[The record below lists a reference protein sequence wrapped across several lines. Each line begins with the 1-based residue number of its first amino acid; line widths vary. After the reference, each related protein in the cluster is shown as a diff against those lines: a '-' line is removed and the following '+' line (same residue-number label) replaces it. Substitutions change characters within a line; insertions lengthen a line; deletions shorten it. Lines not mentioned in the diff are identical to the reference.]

1 MQSFELPEPPVIE
14 QHRPQDLRKYSIVPI
29 RAANDRRIR
38 PAAMRALLAVCSYAN
53 RAGLCWPSHENVG
66 KMLGVSRQ
74 AAGRQIRILRD
85 LGYLHKVKNHSYGR
99 TAQILRVV
107 YDENLADRTLLNS
120 VPFEDLPPEHQAHRQ
135 RKDAKQINVH
145 HETLNGQQEAFNS
158 VAVTAKEVIE
168 DRLSVDELLS
178 LWSKACSRAGIVRIV
193 TAEDRSAAVSMC
205 AVGASKAVFERVLL
219 QVFTDWQQYRRDPP
233 HRLAW
238 FASRLKPASEAD
250 PSPPHPSPVSV
261 GA

>member
-145 HETLNGQQEAFNS
+145 HETLNGQQEAFNT
-158 VAVTAKEVIE
+158 VAVTAREVVQDE
-168 DRLSVDELLS
+168 LVGRACVTVWVKACRVAGFERLALPEDFEVCDRLQALGVLRSAFDAELDLLLS
-178 LWSKACSRAGIVRIV
+178 SIQGTQR
-193 TAEDRSAAVSMC
+193 E
-205 AVGASKAVFERVLL
+205 
-219 QVFTDWQQYRRDPP
+219 PP
-233 HRLAW
+233 HRFSYFARLA
-238 FASRLKPASEAD
+238 R
-250 PSPPHPSPVSV
+250 
-261 GA
+261 

>member
-29 RAANDRRIR
+29 RACNDRRIR

-135 RKDAKQINVH
+135 RKQDRL
-145 HETLNGQQEAFNS
+145 LNGQQEAFNT
-158 VAVTAKEVIE
+158 VAVTAREVVQDE
-168 DRLSVDELLS
+168 LVGRACVTAWVKACRVAGFERLALPEDFEVCDRLQASGVL
-178 LWSKACSRAGIVRIV
+178 
-193 TAEDRSAAVSMC
+193 RSAFDAELDLLL
-205 AVGASKAVFERVLL
+205 ASIQGTQRE
-219 QVFTDWQQYRRDPP
+219 PP
-233 HRLAW
+233 HRFSYFARLA
-238 FASRLKPASEAD
+238 R
-250 PSPPHPSPVSV
+250 
-261 GA
+261 

>member
-38 PAAMRALLAVCSYAN
+38 PAAMRVLLAVCSYAN

-74 AAGRQIRILRD
+74 AAGRQIRILRE

-107 YDENLADRTLLNS
+107 YDETIADRTLLNS
-120 VPFEDLPPEHQAHRQ
+120 VKFEDLPPEHQAHKI
-135 RKDAKQINVH
+135 RKQDRL
-145 HETLNGQQEAFNS
+145 LNGQQESFNI
-158 VAVTAKEVIE
+158 VAVTAERVEDAELVGRQCVAVWIKACRAAGFERLALPEDYNVS
-168 DRLSVDELLS
+168 DRLHTLGVLRSTFDAEL
-178 LWSKACSRAGIVRIV
+178 
-193 TAEDRSAAVSMC
+193 D
-205 AVGASKAVFERVLL
+205 LL
-219 QVFTDWQQYRRDPP
+219 MTSIQGTQREPP
-233 HRLAW
+233 HRFSYFARLAHK
-238 FASRLKPASEAD
+238 AESDRRVC
-250 PSPPHPSPVSV
+250 SPPPP
-261 GA
+261 A

>member
-1 MQSFELPEPPVIE
+1 MQSFELPAPPVIE

-135 RKDAKQINVH
+135 RKQDRL
-145 HETLNGQQEAFNS
+145 LNGQQEAFNS
-158 VAVTAKEVIE
+158 VAVTAREDKGEELVGRACVTAWVKACRVAGFE
-168 DRLSVDELLS
+168 RLALPEDFDVCDRLQALGVL
-178 LWSKACSRAGIVRIV
+178 
-193 TAEDRSAAVSMC
+193 RSAFDAEL
-205 AVGASKAVFERVLL
+205 GLL
-219 QVFTDWQQYRRDPP
+219 LTSIQGTQREPP
-233 HRLAW
+233 HRFSYFARLART
-238 FASRLKPASEAD
+238 AESDRQVC
-250 PSPPHPSPVSV
+250 SPPTL
-261 GA
+261 A